1 MHTCVAFTILK
12 AFYLESRKGD
22 PNFITLSFFAA
33 KLKRFSKT

>member
-1 MHTCVAFTILK
+1 MYVCIAFTILK
-12 AFYLESRKGD
+12 DFYVKLRKGD